1 MNPARTSETPPD
13 VDLQS
18 TRRAFLF
25 AREQVASNTCS
36 DRYSGAR
43 AMHRWAPYRARGA
56 RRATDAPE
64 SHAG

>member
-1 MNPARTSETPPD
+1 M
-13 VDLQS
+13 
-18 TRRAFLF
+18 FLF